1 MKIENVKMKT
11 LVISI
16 FVFLAL
22 SLPGYSQNT
31 KITLTECVD
40 SALKNKADIQAVR
53 VDKLIAQLQ
62 TKENYTGYVPRISFG
77 YDFRYNIVIP
87 SQIVPVGQFNP
98 IPTDE
103 MRAIRFGT
111 KWQQNAGLSLY
122 QPLLDLSV
130 KSHIAESR
138 INEKL
143 KNSDLKKAEQDLK
156 SEVIRSFVN
165 VWLRQ
170 QERKSSESDTLRTY
184 KTLMLLTEGSE
195 EGRVQRTDLN
205 RAIINHNRALIN
217 FGSSQSEL
225 AKEKIYLSFLTGLP
239 LKKLDESDFDFSVFE
254 AGILPEDI
262 AEVSFDSLPAI
273 EQLKLN
279 AEFSLQQIRT
289 EKSARMPVAGVE
301 AFAGA
306 NQYSDSFEP
315 FVTDSWYGNS
325 YVGLTIKLPLTGDV
339 NTRNRIS
346 QLRFRE
352 EGLRS
357 RLTDEKNRIINN
369 VLRVKEEITRLRE
382 DVRIAQ
388 VNKSLLEENISL
400 FQERYS
406 KGQITS
412 YDLLDQELD
421 LNQEESG
428 LNETRISMINKQL
441 ELLQE
446 TGMTDVF
453 LDRIRN

>member
-1 MKIENVKMKT
+1 MKT
-11 LVISI
+11 LVIPI

-22 SLPGYSQNT
+22 NLPGYSQNNR
-31 KITLTECVD
+31 ITLTECVD
-40 SALKNKADIQAVR
+40 SALRNKADIQAVR

-62 TKENYTGYVPRISFG
+62 TKENYTGYVPRISLG

-143 KNSDLKKAEQDLK
+143 KNNDLKKAEQDLK

-170 QERKSSESDTLRTY
+170 QEKVTSESDTLRTY
-184 KTLMLLTEGSE
+184 KTLMLLEAGSE
-195 EGRVQRTDLN
+195 EGRVQKTDLN
-205 RAIINHNRALIN
+205 RAIISHNRALTA

-254 AGILPEDI
+254 AGILPEDV

-279 AEFSLQQIRT
+279 AELSLQQIRT

-306 NQYSDSFEP
+306 NQYSNSFEP
-315 FVTDSWYGNS
+315 FVADSWYGSS
-325 YVGLTIKLPLTGDV
+325 YVGLTVKLPLTGDV

-346 QLRFRE
+346 QLRLRE

-357 RLTDEKNRIINN
+357 RLTDERNRIINN
-369 VLRVKEEITRLRE
+369 LLRLKEEIARLRE
-382 DVRIAQ
+382 DVRITET
-388 VNKSLLEENISL
+388 NKGLLEENLTL

-406 KGQITS
+406 SGQVTS
-412 YDLLDQELD
+412 YDLIDQELD
-421 LNQEESG
+421 LNQEASS
-428 LNETRISMINKQL
+428 LKETRTRMINKQL

-453 LDRIRN
+453 LDRIRR

>member
-1 MKIENVKMKT
+1 MKKGIIKMKT
-11 LVISI
+11 LIISI
-16 FVFLAL
+16 FIFLAL
-22 SLPGYSQNT
+22 NLPTYSQT
-31 KITLTECVD
+31 SRITLIECVD

-62 TKENYTGYVPRISFG
+62 TKENYTGYVPRISLG

-156 SEVIRSFVN
+156 AEVIKSFVN

-170 QERKSSESDTLRTY
+170 QEKTSSESDTLRTY
-184 KTLMLLTEGSE
+184 KTLMLLEAGYE
-195 EGRVQRTDLN
+195 EGRVQKTDVN
-205 RAIINHNRALIN
+205 RAIFNHNRALTA

-239 LKKLDESDFDFSVFE
+239 LKKLDESEFDFSVFE
-254 AGILPEDI
+254 AGTLPEDI
-262 AEVSFDSLPAI
+262 PDISFDSLPAI
-273 EQLKLN
+273 EQLKLS
-279 AEFSLQQIRT
+279 AELSLQQIRT
-289 EKSARMPVAGVE
+289 EKSARMPVAGLE

-306 NQYSDSFEP
+306 NQYSNSFEP
-315 FVTDSWYGNS
+315 FVSDSWYGSS
-325 YVGLTIKLPLTGDV
+325 YVGLSVKLPLTGDV
-339 NTRNRIS
+339 NTRSRIS
-346 QLRFRE
+346 QLRLRE
-352 EGLRS
+352 EGLRN
-357 RLTDEKNRIINN
+357 RLTDERNRIISNI
-369 VLRVKEEITRLRE
+369 LRLKEEIARLRE
-382 DVRIAQ
+382 DVRITET
-388 VNKSLLEENISL
+388 NKSLLEENLSL

-406 KGQITS
+406 RGQITS
-412 YDLLDQELD
+412 YDLLNQELD
-421 LNQEESG
+421 LNREEASIR
-428 LNETRISMINKQL
+428 ETRTRMINRQL

-453 LDRIRN
+453 LDGIRR

>member
-1 MKIENVKMKT
+1 MKKESVKMKT
-11 LVISI
+11 LVIPI

-22 SLPGYSQNT
+22 NLPAYPQNSR
-31 KITLTECVD
+31 ITLTECVD
-40 SALKNKADIQAVR
+40 SALKNKVDIQAVR

-62 TKENYTGYVPRISFG
+62 TKENYTGYVPRISLG

-156 SEVIRSFVN
+156 SEVIRSFAN

-170 QERKSSESDTLRTY
+170 REKVTSESDTVRTY
-184 KTLMLLTEGSE
+184 KTLMLLEAGSE
-195 EGRVQRTDLN
+195 EGRVQKTDLN
-205 RAIINHNRALIN
+205 RALISHNRALTA
-217 FGSSQSEL
+217 FGSAQSEL

-279 AEFSLQQIRT
+279 AELSLQQIRT
-289 EKSARMPVAGVE
+289 EKNARMPVAGVE

-306 NQYSDSFEP
+306 NQYSNSFEP
-315 FVTDSWYGNS
+315 FVADSWYGNS
-325 YVGLTIKLPLTGDV
+325 YVGLTVKLPLTGDL
-339 NTRNRIS
+339 NIRNRIS
-346 QLRFRE
+346 QLRLRE

-369 VLRVKEEITRLRE
+369 LLRLKEEIARLRE
-382 DVRIAQ
+382 DVRIAET
-388 VNKSLLEENISL
+388 NKGLLEENLALS
-400 FQERYS
+400 QERYS
-406 KGQITS
+406 SGQITS
-412 YDLLDQELD
+412 YDLADQELD
-421 LNQEESG
+421 LNQEAAS
-428 LNETRISMINKQL
+428 LRETRTRMINKQL

-453 LDRIRN
+453 LDRIRR